1 MRDYSVDVSK
11 QVIDLIS
18 AEVKTFVKVLSD
30 KTESDKVRNKIA
42 KLTENTVGLLFH
54 GDWEADKGWGDHY
67 PSLAHTVKLLDWL
80 SVFSHVFLVVLFR
93 EDPNKIFIRPLIW
106 VKVKLH

>member
-54 GDWEADKGWGDHY
+54 GD
-67 PSLAHTVKLLDWL
+67 
-80 SVFSHVFLVVLFR
+80 
-93 EDPNKIFIRPLIW
+93 
-106 VKVKLH
+106 